1 MLIQSNAEL
10 TKFRHAD
17 AAKLKS
23 TLEGVEKGHAIAMD
37 ELNQQLRK
45 SLAENATLERQL
57 KDRENQGKKKDKE
70 IADLRKAAAD
80 FEKRREGF
88 NEVLHHFQDNLLGTT
103 SYNLF
108 FNFCYAVRDASYS
121 FRHAASLGQSEVDT
135 AEGLRM
141 ATDAARK
148 ELDGLLSAGR
158 QACGSL
164 QIAGSSNL
172 SAIALTQK
180 LLLVPGLVADW
191 KLSSARGGAR
201 TALTLAKAHYP
212 EMDLDQLTSGIP
224 ESGED
229 GAPVDEAAIRQS
241 VLGYDQLC
249 ALGTQLNVYYE
260 AYELPASPSQASASA
275 SAATA
280 GGDGGD
286 EVSSKVPPSS

>member
-260 AYELPASPSQASASA
+260 AYELPGSPSQASASA

-286 EVSSKVPPSS
+286 EVSSKIPPSS